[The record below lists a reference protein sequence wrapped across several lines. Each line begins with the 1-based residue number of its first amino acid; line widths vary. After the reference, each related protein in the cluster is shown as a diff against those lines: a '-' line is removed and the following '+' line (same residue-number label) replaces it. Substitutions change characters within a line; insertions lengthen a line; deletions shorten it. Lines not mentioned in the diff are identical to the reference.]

1 MKCNFPDTSDAD
13 LVVVVVFF
21 SAKGIPW
28 PIGIKLQLAAC
39 ERSNGVF

>member
-13 LVVVVVFF
+13 LVYFF
-21 SAKGIPW
+21 FLAKGISW

>member
-13 LVVVVVFF
+13 LVVVFFF
-21 SAKGIPW
+21 SAKGISW